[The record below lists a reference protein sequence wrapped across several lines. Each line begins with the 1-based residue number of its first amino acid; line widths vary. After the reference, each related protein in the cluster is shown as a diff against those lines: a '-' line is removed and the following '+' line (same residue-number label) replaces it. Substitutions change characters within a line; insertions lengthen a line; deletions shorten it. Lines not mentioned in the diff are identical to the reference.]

1 MTKLQNLYRAAIA
14 AEWSTGVPG
23 LGIDPEGR
31 WLNVKYNW
39 PMPEGSVVLLIAER
53 IGCDD
58 TLDAV
63 LAALERIARK
73 EASK

>member
-1 MTKLQNLYRAAIA
+1 MTNLQTLYTEAAKV
-14 AEWSTGVPG
+14 SPSVSVPG
-23 LGIDPEGR
+23 LGINDQGK
-31 WLNVKYNW
+31 WLNIKHNW
-39 PMPEGSVVLLIAER
+39 PMPEGSAVLLIAER
-53 IGCDD
+53 VGCDD